1 MRARMALIL
10 SASQCELREV
20 LLKNKPE
27 AMINISPKGT
37 VPVLDLH
44 ERILEESLDIIEW
57 AINNDSS
64 KLHDFSDQESKISQ
78 YFIQLFDSQFKYHLD
93 RYKYPNR
100 YEGLSEDHQLECL
113 KILIEIDDCIDAKPW
128 IFGET
133 VSLLDICI
141 LPFIRQ
147 CKIANPEW
155 FQSQGCVNVIELLS
169 HFESS
174 QLFLN
179 AMEKYAAW
187 NPEDPQVNIFPKI
200 NIL

>member
-10 SASQCELREV
+10 SSSQCELREV

-44 ERILEESLDIIEW
+44 EKILEESLDIIEW
-57 AINNDSS
+57 AMNNDSS
-64 KLHDFSDQESKISQ
+64 KLYVFSDQESEISQ
-78 YFIQLFDSQFKYHLD
+78 YFIKLFDLQFKYHLD

-100 YEGLSEDHQLECL
+100 YECLSEDHQLECL
-113 KILIEIDDCIDAKPW
+113 KILIEIDDCIDARPW

-133 VSLLDICI
+133 ISLLDVCI

-155 FQSQGCVNVIELLS
+155 FQSQGCIKVINLLS

-174 QLFLN
+174 ELFLN
-179 AMEKYAAW
+179 AMEKYEAW
-187 NPEDPQVNIFPKI
+187 NPEDPQVNIFPSK
-200 NIL
+200 